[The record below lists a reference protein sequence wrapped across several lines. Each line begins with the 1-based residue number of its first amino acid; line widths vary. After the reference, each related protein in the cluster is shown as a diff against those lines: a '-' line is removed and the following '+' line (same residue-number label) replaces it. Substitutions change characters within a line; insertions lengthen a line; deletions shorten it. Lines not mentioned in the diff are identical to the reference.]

1 MLVMVIAVIAV
12 MMVEG
17 IVWTLAHV
25 GGPLPGVGNTA
36 GVL

>member
-1 MLVMVIAVIAV
+1 MLVMVIVV
-12 MMVEG
+12 MVEG
-17 IVWTLAHV
+17 IVWTLAHI